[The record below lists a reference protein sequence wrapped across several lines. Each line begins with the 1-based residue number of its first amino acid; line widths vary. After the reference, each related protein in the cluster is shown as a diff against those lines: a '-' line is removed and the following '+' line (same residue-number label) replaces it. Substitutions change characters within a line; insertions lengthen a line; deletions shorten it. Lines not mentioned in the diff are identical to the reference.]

1 MQQLLPSQSPS
12 PASPRRA
19 GLQTPDLRV
28 VEKALEGAVSL
39 VSQFNP
45 SDAHGDLTAVSVEFW
60 SWVRRRLLFASATIS
75 DMSLQQKISLQS
87 PALMPVMSALSSLLS
102 SIHVQPERA
111 AGNESMDILVLLQNL
126 LQNFRT
132 FASAFDSSDM
142 HAPLPIALLFFH
154 SIFTVIETD
163 DDSFRDLQVEDEV
176 REIGFIRLP
185 QNWLN
190 QDSVHVLPVI
200 ARLVA
205 VLGLRINE
213 AEGLFAAAL
222 LHFLKDR

>member
-1 MQQLLPSQSPS
+1 
-12 PASPRRA
+12 
-19 GLQTPDLRV
+19 
-28 VEKALEGAVSL
+28 
-39 VSQFNP
+39 
-45 SDAHGDLTAVSVEFW
+45 
-60 SWVRRRLLFASATIS
+60 
-75 DMSLQQKISLQS
+75 
-87 PALMPVMSALSSLLS
+87 MPVMSALSSLLS

-132 FASAFDSSDM
+132 FASAFDCPDM
-142 HAPLPIALLFFH
+142 HAPMPIALLFFH
-154 SIFTVIETD
+154 SIHAVIETD
-163 DDSFRDLQVEDEV
+163 DESFRDLQVEDDV
-176 REIGFIRLP
+176 RDIGFIRLP
-185 QNWLN
+185 QSWLN